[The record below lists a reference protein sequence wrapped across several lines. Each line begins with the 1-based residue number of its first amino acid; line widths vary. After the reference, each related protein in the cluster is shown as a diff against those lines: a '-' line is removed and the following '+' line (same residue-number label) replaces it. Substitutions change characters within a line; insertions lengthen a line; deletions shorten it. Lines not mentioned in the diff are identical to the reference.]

1 LLAIHPKKNR
11 EKEKSTP
18 EMFGPHLTLDLS
30 ECNPEKLSDLSYIY
44 NLLDELPDV
53 IDMHKI
59 TAPYVFVYKPK
70 GNPTEWGISG
80 FVIIAESH
88 ISIHTF
94 PDNKH
99 AFMDIFSCK
108 QFDIHTAVNYI
119 TSKLE
124 AQKADK
130 RLSGRGKEYPRQV
143 IAAREIVARSRPTLK
158 H

>member
-1 LLAIHPKKNR
+1 
-11 EKEKSTP
+11 
-18 EMFGPHLTLDLS
+18 MFGPHLTLDLS

-44 NLLDELPDV
+44 GLLDELPNV
-53 IDMHKI
+53 INMHKI
-59 TAPYVFVYKPK
+59 TAPYVFFYKPK
-70 GNPTEWGISG
+70 ENPTEWGISG

-108 QFDIHTAVNYI
+108 QFDIHKAVDYVVA
-119 TSKLE
+119 KLN
-124 AQKADK
+124 ARKADK
-130 RLSGRGKEYPRQV
+130 KLSGRGKEYPRQV
-143 IAAREIVARSRPTLK
+143 EAAREIVLRSRPTLK

>member
-1 LLAIHPKKNR
+1 
-11 EKEKSTP
+11 
-18 EMFGPHLTLDLS
+18 MFGPHLTLDLS

-44 NLLDELPDV
+44 DLLDELPDV
-53 IDMHKI
+53 IHMHKI

-70 GNPTEWGISG
+70 ENPTEWGISG

-94 PDNKH
+94 PDNKS

-108 QFDIHTAVNYI
+108 QFDIHMAVNYI
-119 TSKLE
+119 TSRLE
-124 AQKADK
+124 AQKSDK

-143 IAAREIVARSRPTLK
+143 MAAREIVARSRPTLK